1 MGYYLAPP
9 AIDLIRTWPS
19 LAIASRLHSG
29 CYRVLIFVFLPQVQV
44 MSSDKTKA
52 ILLLVKSA
60 LTGALGGLLFG
71 FDTVVIAGVTHA
83 LQVHYTLTEGQ
94 KGFTVA
100 IALYGTVLGA
110 IFAGP
115 LGQKIGSR
123 SALRIMGVL
132 YLLSAAGCAFAGPWG
147 MFLAFRFLGGLG
159 IGGSSVLGPVY
170 IAELAPARWRGRLVG
185 MFQINIVIGILLAYL
200 SNAIIAHLMVG
211 AHEATRL
218 IEWRADLGV
227 AVFPALLFLLLLLSV
242 PQSSRWLVTQ
252 GRLDEAQLILGRM
265 GSPDSQA
272 EVDAMV
278 ASTRA
283 EGGATHDTLFTS
295 RYKLLIFLAISIG
308 LFNQLSGINAVLYY
322 LNDIFASA
330 GFSSVS
336 SSYQAVMIG
345 AANLIATLLGISFID
360 KLGRKTL
367 LLIGA
372 VGTSLSLAGVAWVF
386 TLNQHLNL
394 LLPLLVSFIGF
405 FSFSQGAVIWVYLSE
420 VFPTNIRAKGQ
431 SLGASSHWIANAII
445 ANLFPLVAVY
455 SKALP
460 FWFFAAMMAV
470 QFVVVLFIY
479 PETKGQ
485 TLEGMSQHLGLH

>member
-1 MGYYLAPP
+1 
-9 AIDLIRTWPS
+9 
-19 LAIASRLHSG
+19 
-29 CYRVLIFVFLPQVQV
+29 

-71 FDTVVIAGVTHA
+71 FDTAVIAGVTHSLQLHYA
-83 LQVHYTLTEGQ
+83 LSEGQ

-132 YLLSAAGCAFAGPWG
+132 YVLSAIGCAFAGPWG

-170 IAELAPARWRGRLVG
+170 IAELAPAKWRGRLVG
-185 MFQINIVIGILLAYL
+185 MFQINIVVGILLAYL
-200 SNAIIAHLMVG
+200 SNAIITHLALG
-211 AHEATRL
+211 P
-218 IEWRADLGV
+218 IEWRAEIGV
-227 AVFPALLFLLLLLSV
+227 AVLPALLFLLLLLSV

-252 GRLDEAQLILGRM
+252 GRIDEAQVILARM

-278 ASTRA
+278 AATRA
-283 EGGATHDTLFTS
+283 EGETTNDSLFTS

-330 GFSSVS
+330 GYSSVS
-336 SSYQAVMIG
+336 SATQAVVIG
-345 AANLIATLLGISFID
+345 LANLVATLLGISIID
-360 KLGRKTL
+360 RIGRKTL

-372 VGTSLSLAGVAWVF
+372 VGTCLSLSGVAWVF
-386 TLNQHLNL
+386 YTKTHLGL
-394 LLPLLVSFIGF
+394 LLWLLIAFIAF
-405 FSFSQGAVIWVYLSE
+405 FAFSQGAVIWVYLSE
-420 VFPTNIRAKGQ
+420 VFPSNVRSKGQ
-431 SLGASSHWIANAII
+431 SLGSSSHWIANAVI
-445 ANLFPLVAVY
+445 ANAFPYIALY
-455 SKALP
+455 SRALP
-460 FWFFAAMMAV
+460 FAFFAAMMV
-470 QFVVVLFIY
+470 LQFVVVLFVY